1 MNDLQRLFKARG
13 ISMRQLAA
21 AIGEGYHPTQKN
33 VKGVRKQRHIQAAVA
48 AYLGLT
54 PEQCFGPHAA
64 SYLKPLISC
73 EINRKRVEYANKL
86 KAQYLEPTIAADV
99 KAVNG

>member
-13 ISMRQLAA
+13 LSMRKLAA

-33 VKGVRKQRHIQAAVA
+33 VLGVRKQRHIQNSVA

-54 PEQCFGPHAA
+54 VEQCFGPNAA

-86 KAQYLEPTIAADV
+86 KARYLDPTIAGES
-99 KAVNG
+99 KTVNG

>member
-13 ISMRQLAA
+13 LSMRELAA

-54 PEQCFGPHAA
+54 VDECFGPSAA
-64 SYLKPLISC
+64 IHLKQLITC
-73 EINRKRVEYANKL
+73 EISKKRTEYEKKL
-86 KAQYLEPTIAADV
+86 KARYLTVAGEQ